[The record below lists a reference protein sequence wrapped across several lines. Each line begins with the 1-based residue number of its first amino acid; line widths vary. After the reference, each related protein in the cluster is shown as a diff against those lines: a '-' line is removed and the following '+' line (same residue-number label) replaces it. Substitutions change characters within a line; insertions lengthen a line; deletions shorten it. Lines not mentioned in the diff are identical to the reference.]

1 MTSLS
6 TDDGN
11 GLEAAAAV
19 NGGELVSR
27 AEFARRVGV
36 VKSAI
41 TLAVQTG
48 RISGAALGPG
58 KKLRFVTAEAQ
69 WKRNRDPQAELG
81 VPDPNGAVG
90 DLGDDDDLNYKTE
103 RTLYVR
109 AQREQLDRENALK
122 DGLLVLVSDVESA
135 MVTCGREIR
144 QQLDL
149 IETWADGLASVTGGD
164 LKAIRGFLKDKIR
177 GLEAELESK
186 LQHLGAGEDDDET
199 ED

>member
-1 MTSLS
+1 MTSL
-6 TDDGN
+6 DMDGGN
-11 GLEAAAAV
+11 GSVASAAS
-19 NGGELVSR
+19 NGGDLISR

-69 WKRNRDPQAELG
+69 WTRNRDPQAELD
-81 VPDPNGAVG
+81 VSDPNGGGG
-90 DLGDDDDLNYKTE
+90 DLGDGDDLNYKTE

-122 DGLLVLVSDVESA
+122 DGLLVLVSDVETA

-149 IETWADGLASVTGGD
+149 IETWADGLVSVTGGD

-186 LQHLGAGEDDDET
+186 LRRLGTGEDDDET